1 MHAFVININKILKE
15 ITSFDNYLTIIPATE
30 CAVFAAIFLLGVFF
44 KKIRLT
50 DKTALTLTSLATFA
64 FLAAKSIADNAP
76 REDLSVS
83 LTIAAVAFL
92 LLAAL
97 TIQQKAAIKAE
108 NNAVPDPDY
117 LGDELPPSLAIKALT
132 ELKKRRT
139 NVLPTEKLFEKKDAD
154 FEVNYSEILA
164 LIAKIQAK
172 TPDFYD
178 EKTLTELKADV
189 EKYSSEKMED
199 ADRRLFSSKL
209 SALIKLMAK
218 YGA

>member
-76 REDLSVS
+76 LEDLSVS

-92 LLAAL
+92 LLAVL

-199 ADRRLFSSKL
+199 ADRRQFSSKL

>member
-64 FLAAKSIADNAP
+64 FLAAKSIADNAT

-92 LLAAL
+92 LLAVL

-199 ADRRLFSSKL
+199 ADRRQFSSKL

>member
-64 FLAAKSIADNAP
+64 FLAAKSIADNAL

-199 ADRRLFSSKL
+199 ADRRQFSSKL

>member
-50 DKTALTLTSLATFA
+50 DKTALT
-64 FLAAKSIADNAP
+64 
-76 REDLSVS
+76 
-83 LTIAAVAFL
+83 VAFL

-199 ADRRLFSSKL
+199 ADRRQFSSKL

>member
-64 FLAAKSIADNAP
+64 ILAAKSIADNAP
-76 REDLSVS
+76 QEDLSVS

-92 LLAAL
+92 LLAVL

-199 ADRRLFSSKL
+199 ADRRQFSSKL

>member
-76 REDLSVS
+76 QEDLSVS

-92 LLAAL
+92 LLAVL

-199 ADRRLFSSKL
+199 ADRRQFSSKL

>member
-64 FLAAKSIADNAP
+64 FLAAKSIADNAT

-199 ADRRLFSSKL
+199 KDRRQFSSKL